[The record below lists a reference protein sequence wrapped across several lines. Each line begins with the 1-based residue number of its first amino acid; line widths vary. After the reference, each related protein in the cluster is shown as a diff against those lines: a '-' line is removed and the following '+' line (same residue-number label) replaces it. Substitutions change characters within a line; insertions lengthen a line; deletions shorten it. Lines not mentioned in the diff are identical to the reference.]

1 MASPTSL
8 VTPGN
13 KGNNPRVKGKLVA
26 EQEVALHLM
35 LGFHK
40 HGLGLMI
47 EQISNHQ
54 EALLTYPLEVG
65 YRPVVREIA
74 GEMQ

>member
-1 MASPTSL
+1 MASLTSL

-13 KGNNPRVKGKLVA
+13 KGNNSRVMGKLVA

-35 LGFHK
+35 LGFQK
-40 HGLGLMI
+40 YGLRLMI
-47 EQISNHQ
+47 ENS
-54 EALLTYPLEVG
+54 LLTYPLEVG
-65 YRPVVREIA
+65 CRPGVRGIA